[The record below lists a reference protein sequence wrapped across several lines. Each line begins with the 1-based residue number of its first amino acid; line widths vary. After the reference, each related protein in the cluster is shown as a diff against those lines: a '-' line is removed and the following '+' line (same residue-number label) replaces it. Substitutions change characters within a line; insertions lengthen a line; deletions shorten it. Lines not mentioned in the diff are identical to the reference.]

1 MVAGGSSEAIPPVR
15 HDKELHPGRVPE
27 CASST
32 HHLASRRDAGATAR
46 PPGVSSRGAPQPPA
60 TFWHPSGMTT
70 NSLRPSSP
78 HPNLSAKNMKNRL
91 PARPETLTARFPNST
106 ARPATPTARN
116 ILVTAYKTCRA
127 AYKVCRVAYKTCRST
142 LQVRPPARDQS
153 PHLPGRSAPLQNYRP
168 QMPGNP
174 APNRVA
180 VPKCLR
186 HRRTCRACWQT
197 PPLPKQ
203 R

>member
-1 MVAGGSSEAIPPVR
+1 MLEPR
-15 HDKELHPGRVPE
+15 HVHRGY
-27 CASST
+27 
-32 HHLASRRDAGATAR
+32 RRAALLN
-46 PPGVSSRGAPQPPA
+46 PPA
-60 TFWHPSGMTT
+60 TFWHPSRMTT

-78 HPNLSAKNMKNRL
+78 HPTLSAKNMKNRL
-91 PARPETLTARFPNST
+91 PARPETLTARFPNPT

-116 ILVTAYKTCRA
+116 ILVTAYKTRRA
-127 AYKVCRVAYKTCRST
+127 AYKVCRVAYKTCRSA

-153 PHLPGRSAPLQNYRP
+153 PHPPGRSAPLQDYRP

-174 APNRVA
+174 APIRNA
-180 VPKCLR
+180 APNCLR